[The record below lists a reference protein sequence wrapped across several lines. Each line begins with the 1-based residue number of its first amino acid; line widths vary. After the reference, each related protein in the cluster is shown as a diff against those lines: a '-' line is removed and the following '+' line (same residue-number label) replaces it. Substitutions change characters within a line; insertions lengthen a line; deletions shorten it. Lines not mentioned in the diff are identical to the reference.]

1 MKRVAMTILAAVAA
15 MTIST
20 SVWAATTSAAI
31 LTRVK
36 AAEAQLADF
45 KADTFITE
53 GHKKTVSGMGE
64 GYADI
69 LKLEKA
75 TICYR
80 KPDKIRYDGYA
91 QGIKAAYIQNGYDK
105 LILAPMIKHRESVK
119 NSPGKR
125 QDTLDLG
132 FLGSRLWV
140 DNTVTVVGADKA
152 GVLKLKL
159 VPKSGDKDKRHDML
173 WVDPGTLKIL
183 KREKYRG
190 SGELRV
196 KMTYSDFE
204 TLAGKLP
211 IATVCKMSDPNGGDL
226 GTVVYKNIKVNVGL
240 LDSLFSMSSR

>member
-1 MKRVAMTILAAVAA
+1 MKRIAMTILAAAAA
-15 MTIST
+15 MTLPLN
-20 SVWAATTSAAI
+20 VWAVTSGAI
-31 LTRVK
+31 LSRVK
-36 AAEAQLADF
+36 AAEAQLTDF

-75 TICYR
+75 TICYK

-105 LILAPMIKHRESVK
+105 LILAPMIKHRESLK
-119 NSPGKR
+119 NAPGKR

-132 FLGSRLWV
+132 FLSSRLWT
-140 DNTVTVVGADKA
+140 DNTVTVVGSGKDS
-152 GVLKLKL
+152 VKLKL
-159 VPKSGDKDKRHDML
+159 DPKSGDKDKRHDTI
-173 WVDPGTLKIL
+173 WIDPNTLKVL

-196 KMTYSDFE
+196 KMTFGDFDV
-204 TLAGKLP
+204 LASKLP
-211 IATVCKMSDPNGGDL
+211 IATLCTMFDPNGREL
-226 GTVVYKNIKVNVGL
+226 GTVVYKNIKVNAGL
-240 LDSLFSMSSR
+240 PDSLFSMSAR